1 MLSAIAQTSNTL
13 LIGPIADKYSVW
25 SSFRAAKPP
34 QNNMKRGG
42 KIIEAILYKQLTYNL
57 LIHKPH
63 LPTLCPTKLGGMT
76 MNFGK
81 KILNNEP

>member
-42 KIIEAILYKQLTYNL
+42 KIIEAILYNVKNDSIRFLWGNDTDS
-57 LIHKPH
+57 IE
-63 LPTLCPTKLGGMT
+63 G
-76 MNFGK
+76 
-81 KILNNEP
+81 ILFP